1 MASRGDTNG
10 PTGSDMLALI
20 LLTLFFPRVREEKKK
35 KRMNVLLV
43 SSGFGS
49 DPAANADSHD
59 RHRCQRARNH
69 AFLG

>member
-35 KRMNVLLV
+35 KE
-43 SSGFGS
+43 
-49 DPAANADSHD
+49 
-59 RHRCQRARNH
+59 
-69 AFLG
+69 